1 MFGRYLEFKGLEAV
15 AIKLIL
21 VRHAKAQERGS
32 TEDDSKR
39 NLVEKG
45 YKQAEKAAR
54 QLKSITEHCGNT
66 YIWSSP
72 YARAW
77 QTALVLE
84 EELRIK
90 YVQQMDFIA
99 NGTAQDLIANI
110 KAAGSTDCLII
121 VGHEPYL
128 GEWVKEITGESVE
141 FKKCQ
146 IAVLEFREGSYLE
159 GSFKLLER
167 E

>member
-1 MFGRYLEFKGLEAV
+1 MK
-15 AIKLIL
+15 IIL

-45 YKQAEKAAR
+45 YNQAEKAAR
-54 QLKSITEHCGNT
+54 QLKHIIEHCGNT

-72 YARAW
+72 LARAW

-84 EELRIK
+84 EELSIR

-99 NGTAQDLIANI
+99 EGTAQDLIRNI
-110 KAAGSTDCLII
+110 KAVGSTDCLII

-128 GEWVKEITGESVE
+128 GEWVSEITGESVE

-146 IAVLEFREGSYLE
+146 IAVLEFKEGSYLK